1 MNPYK
6 VVTSGHSFFCNS
18 SVQEMMENK
27 VTRPETWREMIHILE
42 TNEYYQNLEDFKVRS
57 WVYRANRAMQ
67 QFDIVSLG
75 GDLKETNKYRVMREK
90 VLIEGSLQECKDFMN
105 GSHLRY
111 IKEGNSCDCHS
122 EWDQVADSIGNVSTT
137 VSDLLQG
144 CSIERKHYDAVDD
157 IELWQLVE

>member
-6 VVTSGHSFFCNS
+6 VVTSGHPFFCDS

-27 VTRPETWREMIHILE
+27 VTRPESWREMIHILE
-42 TNEYYQNLEDFKVRS
+42 TNEYYHNLEDFKVRS
-57 WVYRANRAMQ
+57 WVYRAHRAMKR
-67 QFDIVSLG
+67 FEIVSLG
-75 GDLKETNKYRVMREK
+75 GDLEETNKYRVMREN
-90 VLIEGSLQECKDFMN
+90 VLLEGSLQECRDYIN

-111 IKEGNSCDCHS
+111 FKNGASCDCHS
-122 EWDQVADSIGNVSTT
+122 EWDQVADAIGNVSTT
-137 VSDLLQG
+137 VNDLLQG